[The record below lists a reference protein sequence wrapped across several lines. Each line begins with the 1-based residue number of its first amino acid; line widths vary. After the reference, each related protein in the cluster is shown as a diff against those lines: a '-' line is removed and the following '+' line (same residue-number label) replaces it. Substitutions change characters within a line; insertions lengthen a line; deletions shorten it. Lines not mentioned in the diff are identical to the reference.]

1 MLNVEQIRKDFP
13 ILNRLVNGKKLIY
26 FDNAAT
32 TQKPRQVINAIKE
45 FYEKYNANI
54 HRSIHT
60 LGEESTKLY
69 EKAHKKVADFIKAKN
84 WREIIFVRNSTEAIN
99 LVMYSWAI
107 NNLKTGDEIV
117 LTIMEHHSN
126 IVPWQYLQRKGVKL
140 KFVDI
145 NENGTLKMGDF
156 EKLVTDKTKLVAV
169 THVSNVLGTINPVK
183 EIGKIA
189 HDRGALLLVDGA
201 QSIPRMKIDVRDIDA
216 DFYVFS
222 GHKMLGPTGIG
233 VLYAKAEIL
242 ESMEPFLMGGG
253 MIKSVY
259 TDNFTWNELPWKFEA
274 GTPNIAGAVGLSAA
288 IDYINGVGVDN
299 IFRHERRLTEYTLEA
314 IREVENVKI
323 FGPLDTKN
331 RTGVISFNYKG
342 LHPHDVSMF
351 LDQLAGIA
359 IRSGHHC
366 AQLLMRRLGLVATS
380 RASYYIYNTI
390 EEIDIFIKTL
400 KKLRE
405 MI

>member
-145 NENGTLKMGDF
+145 NENGTLKMRDF